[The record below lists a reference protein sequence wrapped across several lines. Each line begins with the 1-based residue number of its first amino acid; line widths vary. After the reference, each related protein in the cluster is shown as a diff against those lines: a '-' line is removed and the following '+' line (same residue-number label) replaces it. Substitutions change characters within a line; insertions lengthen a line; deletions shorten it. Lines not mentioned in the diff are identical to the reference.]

1 MMMKPYILVLF
12 ALCYFQSFG
21 QTGKISIRIKEQ
33 IPIDSIQ
40 AKIIVSRND
49 SVVREVIYKDDCC
62 YTILDSLPVGVY
74 KLAIQKTH
82 YIDMSYE
89 NITIL
94 ENDKLSIYCSLERT
108 PSAQF
113 KDISRDSSMYSYGS
127 EDLAFSFQSFNN
139 DLFNTDNTV
148 RNVYSFGIKTI
159 FLEYPH
165 KRVGFGVTVGTTI
178 SSCLLKKNQVY
189 NFTEPVEK
197 EKYFYWKASLGPTM
211 RLFITKPPNEYGI
224 FIDFSAFY
232 NLPIRFRYLAIDGK
246 TRTTQKSIHQFTDFS
261 GFMRVGINH
270 WLSFTAEYRLSNFLK
285 SNYPEMPKIQLG
297 IDLLIEN

>member
-1 MMMKPYILVLF
+1 MKTYILVLF
-12 ALCYFQSFG
+12 ALFYFQSFG
-21 QTGKISIRIKEQ
+21 QTGTISIRIGEE
-33 IPIDSIQ
+33 IPIDSID
-40 AKIIVSRND
+40 AKIILSRND

-62 YTILDSLPVGVY
+62 YTLLDSLPVGVY

-94 ENDKLSIYCSLERT
+94 ENDKLSIYCSIERT
-108 PSAQF
+108 TSAQL

-139 DLFNTDNTV
+139 NLFNTDDIV
-148 RNVYSFGIKTI
+148 QSVYSFGIKST
-159 FLEYPH
+159 FLEYPY
-165 KRVGFGVTVGTTI
+165 KRVGFGVTVGSTI

-211 RLFITKPPNEYGI
+211 RLFITKPPNKYGV
-224 FIDFSAFY
+224 FIDLSAFY
-232 NLPIRFRYLAIDGK
+232 NLPIRFRYVALDGNTK
-246 TRTTQKSIHQFTDFS
+246 ILDKSIHQFTDFS
-261 GFMRVGINH
+261 AFMRLGINDR
-270 WLSFTAEYRLSNFLK
+270 LSFTAEYRLSNFLK

>member
-1 MMMKPYILVLF
+1 MKPYILVLF

-21 QTGKISIRIKEQ
+21 QTGKISIRIAEQ

-62 YTILDSLPVGVY
+62 YTPIDSLPVGVY
-74 KLAIQKTH
+74 KLAIRKTH

-89 NITIL
+89 NITVL
-94 ENDKLSIYCSLERT
+94 ENDMLSLYCYLQRT
-108 PSAQF
+108 PSARL
-113 KDISRDSSMYSYGS
+113 KDISRDSTMYSFGS
-127 EDLAFSFQSFNN
+127 EDLAFSFQFFNN
-139 DLFNTDNTV
+139 NLFNTGDIV
-148 RNVYSFGIKTI
+148 QSVYSFGIKST
-159 FLEYPH
+159 FLEYPYQ
-165 KRVGFGVTVGTTI
+165 RVGFGVTVGSTI
-178 SSCLLKKNQVY
+178 SSCLLKKKQVY
-189 NFTEPVEK
+189 NFIEPVDK

-224 FIDFSAFY
+224 FIDFSALY
-232 NLPIRFRYLAIDGK
+232 NLPIRFRYMAIDGNTK
-246 TRTTQKSIHQFTDFS
+246 TTERSIHQFTDFS

-285 SNYPEMPKIQLG
+285 SNFPEMPKIQLG
-297 IDLLIEN
+297 IDLLIEQ